1 MTSNPTDPAEGTVYS
16 GSTGTPSRR
25 RVGLVLAG
33 ATILIIGAAASALAA
48 SPASSASDAPTAPS
62 SGGTQ
67 TVPGAP
73 GWPAAAP
80 DFGRFGRAGFGFR
93 EITIASI
100 SGNDVTLKTDDGWT
114 RTITITD
121 SVDLTK
127 GGQKIDVSDLKVGDQ
142 VRFRQTRNDDG
153 TYTVT
158 AVAVVVPTIGGKA
171 SDITSSGFKVTTR
184 DGSVW
189 TVTVDGSTVYSFG
202 QATGSL
208 SDVKD
213 GQRVLVAGNVTA
225 DDQMT
230 ASSVRVPGDRVV
242 GKVTAKTAD
251 TITIQTRDGKSVTV
265 HVSGD
270 TTYRVAGADNAALG
284 DVTVGIAIGVGGRS
298 RSDGSIDAATVV
310 AGKVGA
316 FSRGFDGLGRKGFGR
331 GDMPGPPDAPQPDAA
346 QPDTAQPDPAQPAI
360 DLELGFPTA

>member
-1 MTSNPTDPAEGTVYS
+1 MTANPTDPAEGTAFS

-33 ATILIIGAAASALAA
+33 ATILIIGAAATSFAA
-48 SPASSASDAPTAPS
+48 SPVPNSSNSPS

-67 TVPGAP
+67 TMPGAA
-73 GWPAAAP
+73 GNGPAAAP
-80 DFGRFGRAGFGFR
+80 DFGRFGRPGIGFR
-93 EITIASI
+93 QITIASI
-100 SGNDVTLKTDDGWT
+100 SGSDVTLKTVDGWT

-121 SVDLTK
+121 SVQLTK
-127 GGQKIDVSDLKVGDQ
+127 GGQPITLADLKVGDQ

-153 TYTVT
+153 SYTVT
-158 AVAVVVPTIGGKA
+158 ALAVVVPTIEGKA

-189 TVTVDGSTVYSFG
+189 TVTVNGSTVYSFG

-213 GQRVLVAGNVTA
+213 GQQVFVAGTVPSDN
-225 DDQMT
+225 QMT
-230 ASSVRVPGDRVV
+230 ASSVRVAGDRVV

-270 TTYRVAGADNAALG
+270 TTYRVAGVDKATLN
-284 DVTVGIAIGVGGRS
+284 DVAVDMAIGVSGRS
-298 RSDGSIDAATVV
+298 RADGSIDAAAVV
-310 AGKVGA
+310 AGKAGA
-316 FSRGFDGLGRKGFGR
+316 FGRGFDGSGRKGFGR
-331 GDMPGPPDAPQPDAA
+331 GGGVPAAPDSTQRDA
-346 QPDTAQPDPAQPAI
+346 AQPAI
-360 DLELGFPTA
+360 DLQLGFPTA